1 MTAAPLSGRHALVTG
16 AGSGIGA
23 ALCRRLAAK
32 GTALLVHTGSNGAR
46 AESVAQA
53 CRDKGAT
60 CHVEVGDL
68 ADAAVPARL
77 IDSAVARFGR
87 LDAIVANAGFAD
99 RRKLGVMDD
108 AGFKRS
114 LDVMPFGL
122 FRMAT
127 AAHAHLAKSECGRI
141 VAISSFVAHVFRLGG
156 DAFPASA
163 AAKAGM
169 EALVRSLASQLAADK
184 ITVNAVVPGYIQK
197 DAQTHSALDP
207 AGWQRAVD
215 RVPLGRLGQPDEVAG
230 VVEFLLSPVAAYVTG
245 QVMHV
250 DGGLTL

>member
-1 MTAAPLSGRHALVTG
+1 MIERAILVTG

-23 ALCRRLAAK
+23 ALCRRVAAQ
-32 GTALLVHTGSNGAR
+32 GIGLLVHTGSNAAR

-53 CRDKGAT
+53 CREKGAI
-60 CHVEVGDL
+60 CHVQVGDL

-77 IDSAVARFGR
+77 IDAAVAQFGR
-87 LDAIVANAGFAD
+87 LDAIIANAGFAD
-99 RRKLGVMDD
+99 RRKLGAMDD
-108 AGFKRS
+108 AGFQRS

-122 FRMAT
+122 FRMAS
-127 AAHAHLAKSECGRI
+127 AGHRHLAKSGAGRI

-169 EALVRSLASQLAADK
+169 EALVRSLAAQLAADK

-207 AGWQRAVD
+207 AGWQRAVE
-215 RVPLGRLGQPDEVAG
+215 RVPLGRLGHPDEVAAM
-230 VVEFLLSPVAAYVTG
+230 VEFLLGPAAAYVTG